1 MRTLKFGHVDVTLTD
16 TGTLICWL
24 LYNRPHQPIDAAR
37 MMGVER
43 STAIKRVQA
52 AAERLPD
59 IHLAVALRE
68 NTHWERGVA
77 TYKPAVRR

>member
-1 MRTLKFGHVDVTLTD
+1 MRTLTFGHVEVPLAD
-16 TGTLICWL
+16 TGTLMCWL

-43 STAIKRVQA
+43 STAIKRVQV

-68 NTHWERGVA
+68 HVHWEGGIA